1 MLPLAHRCRVP
12 YWFNNKIMPTPYTRK
27 RKLCFVLRYYC
38 IYNPSVI
45 ELNKKTENAETDFY
59 AVTVHE
65 NLSNQTS
72 LYRWGARRKHLN

>member
-1 MLPLAHRCRVP
+1 LYR
-12 YWFNNKIMPTPYTRK
+12 
-27 RKLCFVLRYYC
+27 

-45 ELNKKTENAETDFY
+45 ELNKKKTENAETDFY